1 MTKNVLFYARY
12 STERQTEQSIETQ
25 IDLGKKFVADHGWKL
40 VEIYSDS
47 ASSGTNFH
55 SRPGIQNL
63 LSHVKRGGIDIV
75 LCLSVDR
82 LSRDVEHSSRILKDL
97 SYHDCAIWTVQGG
110 QATSHIELHIRSSL
124 NHEMI
129 EQGRY
134 RTREG
139 MRTATQKGKATT
151 RLSYGYSLGQR
162 RDANGDR
169 IKGEREINPEQAAVI
184 KEIYEAYASGVSP
197 ANIAADLNARN
208 IPAPK
213 GKYWRDDTIRGHG
226 KRQTGIL
233 NNPLYIGKIVWNRQ
247 KYRKNPQSERRVSKL
262 NEQSEWEQ
270 VSASEL
276 AIIDQDLWNRVK
288 QRQLATLSNFEK
300 INSNP
305 LNRTHRPRYL
315 LSGLLECAECAGSYS
330 ITGKGRYGCANH
342 KAKLPIDEL
351 GGQCCSNNRTI
362 LRDELEARVLTCIP
376 AAFYA
381 KDLYQTAA
389 FELARKAKQHKSTE
403 PSERERLQAELTQ
416 TQREQ
421 SELIRHIQQRASE
434 GRVRLVAYDDQ
445 LDALEEKREAI
456 AKELAQLP
464 DEQQATEH
472 LNRLNAQLTAGNIEA
487 KLTQMLYLLRSGT
500 DGADTVKPAFVN
512 IVRQL
517 IDKVIIARC
526 DETGDATLQVHGH
539 LASILAS
546 LDATTLME
554 KYSETARNFEYLDY
568 IYHEG
573 KTASEEARERYYQLL
588 SDRMEEFREDWEGI
602 EVSVVAGA
610 GFEPAAF
617 RL

>member
-1 MTKNVLFYARY
+1 VTKNVLFYARY

-25 IDLGKKFVADHGWKL
+25 IDLGKKFIADHGWKL
-40 VEIYSDS
+40 IEIYSDS

-55 SRPGIQNL
+55 SRPGIQQL

-110 QATSHIELHIRSSL
+110 QATSHMELHIRSSL
-124 NHEMI
+124 SHEMV
-129 EQGRY
+129 EQVRY

-169 IKGEREINPEQAAVI
+169 VKGEREINPDQAAI
-184 KEIYEAYASGVSP
+184 IREIYEAYASGVSP
-197 ANIAADLNARN
+197 ASIAADLNARGV
-208 IPAPK
+208 PAPQ

-233 NNPLYIGKIVWNRQ
+233 NNPLYIGQIVWNRQ

-262 NEQSEWEQ
+262 NDQSNWEQ
-270 VSASEL
+270 VHAPEL
-276 AIIDQDLWNRVK
+276 AIIDQELWNRVK
-288 QRQLATLSNFEK
+288 QRQQATLSNFEK
-300 INSNP
+300 INTNP

-351 GGQCCSNNRTI
+351 GGECCSNNRTI
-362 LRDELEARVLTCIP
+362 LRSELEERVLTCIP

-381 KDLYQTAA
+381 KDLFQTTAT
-389 FELARKAKQHKSTE
+389 ELAERVKQMACDENIGHN
-403 PSERERLQAELTQ
+403 RLHDELRQ
-416 TQREQ
+416 I
-421 SELIRHIQQRASE
+421 ELQQVQLMGHIQQRALE
-434 GRVRLVAYDDQ
+434 GRVRLVAYDNQ
-445 LDALEEKREAI
+445 LDALEAKREALS
-456 AKELAQLP
+456 KQLAELP
-464 DEQQATEH
+464 DVQQTIDSLNRFNEH
-472 LNRLNAQLTAGNIEA
+472 LAANTIEA
-487 KLTQMLYLLRSGT
+487 MVIRMLYLLRTGGEDT
-500 DGADTVKPAFVN
+500 DAMNPAMVN

-517 IDKVIIARC
+517 IEKVCIARC
-526 DETGDATLQVHGH
+526 NETGGAILTVHGRI
-539 LASILAS
+539 AAILAS
-546 LDATTLME
+546 LDAATLMQ
-554 KYSETARNFEYLDY
+554 KLSETTSNFKYLHY
-568 IYHEG
+568 LYHEG
-573 KTASEEARERYYQLL
+573 KDASDDEREAYCQQL
-588 SDRMEEFREDWEGI
+588 SDRMEDLIDDWEII

>member
-1 MTKNVLFYARY
+1 VTKNVLFYARY

-25 IDLGKKFVADHGWKL
+25 IDLGKKFIADHGWKL
-40 VEIYSDS
+40 IEIYSDS

-55 SRPGIQNL
+55 SRPGIQQL

-110 QATSHIELHIRSSL
+110 QATSHMELHIRSSL
-124 NHEMI
+124 SHEMV
-129 EQGRY
+129 EQVRY

-169 IKGEREINPEQAAVI
+169 VKGEREINPDQAAI
-184 KEIYEAYASGVSP
+184 IREIYEAYASGVSP
-197 ANIAADLNARN
+197 ASIAADLNARGV
-208 IPAPK
+208 PAPQ

-233 NNPLYIGKIVWNRQ
+233 NNPLYIGQIVWNRQ

-262 NEQSEWEQ
+262 NDQSNWEQ
-270 VSASEL
+270 VHAPEL
-276 AIIDQDLWNRVK
+276 AIIDQELWNRVK
-288 QRQLATLSNFEK
+288 QRQQATLSNFEK
-300 INSNP
+300 INTNP

-351 GGQCCSNNRTI
+351 GGECCSNNRTI
-362 LRDELEARVLTCIP
+362 LRSELEERVLTCIP

-381 KDLYQTAA
+381 KDLFQTTAT
-389 FELARKAKQHKSTE
+389 ELAERVKQMACDENIGHN
-403 PSERERLQAELTQ
+403 RLHDELRQ
-416 TQREQ
+416 I
-421 SELIRHIQQRASE
+421 ELQQVQLMGHIQQRALE
-434 GRVRLVAYDDQ
+434 GRVRLVAYDNQ
-445 LDALEEKREAI
+445 LDALEAKREALS
-456 AKELAQLP
+456 KQLAELP
-464 DEQQATEH
+464 DVQQTIDSLNRFNEH
-472 LNRLNAQLTAGNIEA
+472 LAADTIEA
-487 KLTQMLYLLRSGT
+487 MVIRMLYLLRTGGEDT
-500 DGADTVKPAFVN
+500 DAMNPAMVN

-517 IDKVIIARC
+517 IEKVCIARC
-526 DETGDATLQVHGH
+526 NETGGAILTVHGRI
-539 LASILAS
+539 AAILAS
-546 LDATTLME
+546 LDAATLMQ
-554 KYSETARNFEYLDY
+554 KLSETTSNFKYLDY
-568 IYHEG
+568 LYHEG
-573 KTASEEARERYYQLL
+573 KDASDAERVCL
-588 SDRMEEFREDWEGI
+588 SMEY
-602 EVSVVAGA
+602 
-610 GFEPAAF
+610 
-617 RL
+617 